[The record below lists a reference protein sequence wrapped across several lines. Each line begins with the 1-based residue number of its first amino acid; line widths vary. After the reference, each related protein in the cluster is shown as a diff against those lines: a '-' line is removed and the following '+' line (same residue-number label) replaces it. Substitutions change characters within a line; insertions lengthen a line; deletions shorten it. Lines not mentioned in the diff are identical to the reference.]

1 MVALIEKKRREI
13 ERDPWQLAKVL
24 YPQYRFK
31 QFHRDW
37 FYQSMGDEEDLCLG
51 PRNFGKTTV
60 RGVIRSIAKLIRNP
74 NIQLGIC
81 SDTGFQSSH
90 FAGEIKA
97 HLDQNQ
103 LLRAMYPHLAPGTP
117 WTGSEF
123 NIAGATE
130 IRKGSSVMAVSY
142 GGAMTGFEFNDIL
155 VDDVV
160 DFENSRTKYQRE
172 KLKDWLGMTLIPM
185 LKKGGNLHWSG
196 CLSTGTKILKEDG
209 TWESI
214 EKIKLYEKVY
224 SFDDNKLVS
233 KRVEAVIPQGIDEV
247 FQIRTERSKIKANS
261 KHPFLVINPTEKIKY
276 PSREYDYITD
286 YEFKWKPVSELKKND
301 MIVTLKKLERG
312 VDRIS
317 NSATWLFGF
326 MVGDGWITKNIRDN
340 GRTKKKYSTWKICFA
355 KGVDEKLNHKVLSLF
370 KDIFDVEFKLTEG
383 GYYVATSKEIRAYL
397 HKLGLKKGAK
407 NKDIPEWV
415 FKSSMKNRQCFI
427 KGLLDADG
435 WVIKKSFTSRGIESS
450 SEKLIKNLDLLCR
463 TSGYLTSN
471 IYHRERI
478 SQPPNS
484 PKPIQAESWYMNIN
498 YNNRTSEYRLMGK
511 AKEKFPFNI
520 FRFETIKEIKSIGE
534 KEIWDLT
541 IADTHNFIAEGFV
554 THNTRY
560 HQDDYYGILLKQG
573 IKTNETSH
581 KAVIDERTSLWPEE
595 YPIEWLMK
603 KKEKVGTVIFNA
615 QWQNDTKMMAEGV
628 VILRKWFKYV
638 NMNEVPEK
646 VRLIQI
652 CDLAIS
658 KGETAN
664 YFVESTFGLDM
675 KKGDIY
681 FMDMD
686 RNRYSW
692 HEQKE
697 AIRRNNDKWKSKR
710 GQVRIY
716 IEGNQYQIVLAQEM
730 DKHID
735 LSITSFTTVQ
745 DKVTALRGISPKFEN
760 GKFYFVNSLPGLD
773 IIEDELCAFPDGE
786 YDDICDTV
794 SGIQKVMSE
803 RRPSARSI

>member
-13 ERDPWQLAKVL
+13 ERDPWQLARVL
-24 YPQYRFK
+24 YPNYAFK
-31 QFHRDW
+31 DFHRDW
-37 FYQSMGDEEDLCLG
+37 FYQSMGEEEDLCLG

-60 RGVIRSIAKLIRNP
+60 RGVIRSIAKLIKNP
-74 NIQLGIC
+74 NTQLGIC

-103 LLRAMYPHLAPGTP
+103 LLRAMYPHLAPGSP
-117 WTGSEF
+117 WTGNEF
-123 NIAGATE
+123 NIKGATE

-142 GGAMTGFEFNDIL
+142 GGAMTGFEFDDIL
-155 VDDVV
+155 GDDIV

-196 CLSTGTKILKEDG
+196 
-209 TWESI
+209 
-214 EKIKLYEKVY
+214 
-224 SFDDNKLVS
+224 
-233 KRVEAVIPQGIDEV
+233 
-247 FQIRTERSKIKANS
+247 
-261 KHPFLVINPTEKIKY
+261 
-276 PSREYDYITD
+276 
-286 YEFKWKPVSELKKND
+286 
-301 MIVTLKKLERG
+301 
-312 VDRIS
+312 
-317 NSATWLFGF
+317 
-326 MVGDGWITKNIRDN
+326 
-340 GRTKKKYSTWKICFA
+340 
-355 KGVDEKLNHKVLSLF
+355 
-370 KDIFDVEFKLTEG
+370 
-383 GYYVATSKEIRAYL
+383 
-397 HKLGLKKGAK
+397 
-407 NKDIPEWV
+407 
-415 FKSSMKNRQCFI
+415 
-427 KGLLDADG
+427 
-435 WVIKKSFTSRGIESS
+435 
-450 SEKLIKNLDLLCR
+450 
-463 TSGYLTSN
+463 
-471 IYHRERI
+471 
-478 SQPPNS
+478 
-484 PKPIQAESWYMNIN
+484 
-498 YNNRTSEYRLMGK
+498 
-511 AKEKFPFNI
+511 
-520 FRFETIKEIKSIGE
+520 
-534 KEIWDLT
+534 
-541 IADTHNFIAEGFV
+541 
-554 THNTRY
+554 TRY
-560 HQDDYYGILLKQG
+560 HQNDYYDTLLKQG
-573 IKTNETSH
+573 IKTNEHSH
-581 KAVIDERTSLWPEE
+581 KALIDEHTALWPEE
-595 YPIEWLMK
+595 YPVEWLLNK
-603 KKEKVGTVIFNA
+603 KSKVGTVIFNA

-658 KGETAN
+658 KEETAN

-760 GKFYFVNSLPGLD
+760 GKFFFVNSLPGLD

-794 SGIQKVMSE
+794 SGIQKVTSE
-803 RRPSARSI
+803 RRPSARAI